1 MKLRRYLSLIVTAC
15 LTAVAGLAFH
25 RVFGFG
31 PIVSVV
37 VVAAV
42 VPTVVSALLA
52 GPKSDRPWPLWISVV
67 LTVLA
72 SVGTVTVTALRPAL
86 GDGSL
91 PQTLRSGVLSSWK
104 SILTTLLPAP
114 AKPEFLVLVH
124 VVVWLAA
131 FASAELALRT
141 SLRAAPCLP
150 AFGVF
155 GIALL
160 LGVDGPG
167 SNLGLVGATV
177 VLIAVLI
184 LVRSGE
190 GANWRPILLGLPAA
204 GVLGGLAFLS
214 GPYVPV
220 SAEPYN
226 PREQVAAPPPQQHDS
241 VSPLD
246 RVGGWLHNG
255 NQFLFTVRGGK
266 SEDLR
271 LAVLD
276 RFDGVTWSSTA
287 KFTPTGSRVPAD
299 PEPGERSSVTQQI
312 TIRDMPGIWLP
323 AADRP
328 RQVKPQAGLGVVVDP
343 DSGTMAAAQPLK
355 PGQTYRIDA
364 RVRTWKDADFGGANA
379 AQDAEAQAARQLPNG
394 PGAAKPPVQIAEFR
408 ALAQRATAGATSS
421 GQQAYMLS
429 QFLKK
434 YAKYDISAPPGHSYR
449 QLDYFLGEARRGTP
463 EHFATAYALLG
474 RTLGLP
480 TRVKVG
486 FSGGTLTGDERV
498 IRSGD
503 VMVWPEVK
511 FEDYGWVQ
519 FDPIPEQARRSKG
532 NTVAAGETQKGLAQ
546 AQQNAINQNR
556 GSGPGKVPAA
566 PPTKPGATKDSG
578 IPLWTLPIAGIVLL
592 LIAYLLA
599 VMIVPALRKRRR
611 RSGPPAA
618 RIAGAWHQALDHL
631 NDVGL
636 ATARTL
642 TAHEVAGFGAK
653 HLGETA
659 LAHLRPLADLVN
671 RSRFSNGPPDPRAAD
686 AAWEHSD
693 HVGRLVTAKAGRPKR
708 LYRRLHPRSLRRGK

>member
-1 MKLRRYLSLIVTAC
+1 MRLRRLLSLVVTAA

-31 PIVSVV
+31 PIVPVV

-52 GPKSDRPWPLWISVV
+52 GPKSDRPWPLWISLVI
-67 LTVLA
+67 TVLA
-72 SVGTVTVTALRPAL
+72 SVGTVAVTTLRSAL
-86 GDGSL
+86 GDGTL

-155 GIALL
+155 GVALL

-167 SNLGLVGATV
+167 SNTGLVAASV
-177 VLIAVLI
+177 VLIGVLI

-190 GANWRPILLGLPAA
+190 GANWRPILLGLPVA
-204 GVLGGLAFLS
+204 GALGGMAFLS

-220 SAEPYN
+220 SADPYN
-226 PREQVAAPPPQQHDS
+226 PREQVAAPPPQQRDS

-255 NQFLFTVRGGK
+255 NQFLFTVAGGGVD
-266 SEDLR
+266 DLR

-287 KFTPTGSRVPAD
+287 KFTPTGSRIPPSDEA
-299 PEPGERSSVTQQI
+299 GERRSVTQHI
-312 TIRDMPGIWLP
+312 TIRDMPGLWLP

-328 RQVKPQAGLGVVVDP
+328 RQVKPQSGLGVVVDP

-364 RVRTWKDADFGGANA
+364 RVRTWKDISFDDANA

-394 PGAAKPPVQIAEFR
+394 PGAAKPPVQVAEFR

-421 GQQAYMLS
+421 GMQAAMLAG
-429 QFLKK
+429 FLKK

-486 FSGGTLTGDERV
+486 FRGGVLTGGERV

-511 FEDYGWVQ
+511 FEDLGWVQ

-556 GSGPGKVPAA
+556 GSGPGKFPGVP
-566 PPTKPGATKDSG
+566 PVKPATAEDSG
-578 IPLWTLPIAGIVLL
+578 IPLWTLPVAGVVLL
-592 LIAYLLA
+592 VLAYLLA
-599 VMIVPALRKRRR
+599 VAIMPVLRRRRR

-618 RIAGAWHQALDHL
+618 RIAGAWHQTLEHL
-631 NDVGL
+631 GDVGL

-642 TAHEVAGFGAK
+642 TAHEVARFGATS
-653 HLGETA
+653 LGESA

-671 RSRFSNGPPDPRAAD
+671 RSRFSGGSPDPRAAD

-693 HVGRLVTAKAGRPKR
+693 HVGRLVTAKAGRPRR
-708 LYRRLHPRSLRRGK
+708 LYRRLHPRSLKRAR